1 MEALQAG
8 LLAWTIELLV
18 VSIAL
23 LLLKY
28 EEGKVFRR
36 RDKNGS

>member
-18 VSIAL
+18 VGIAL
-23 LLLKY
+23 LLLKH
-28 EEGKVFRR
+28 EEEKVYRR

>member
-1 MEALQAG
+1 MEALKAG
-8 LLAWTIELLV
+8 LMAWAIELTVLA
-18 VSIAL
+18 IAL

-28 EEGKVFRR
+28 EENKVYRR